1 MPNVS
6 QINVDDWT
14 NLIAATRH
22 QIRACGGQEAC
33 ALISNRIKRHQTFSD
48 YKHPNKPSMMPI
60 DVLAELMRESGDV
73 RVVRTLARMVGHE
86 VVALP
91 ELPTNYAD
99 LQIAMGRTSK
109 EVGEVFTRIG
119 ESLVDGTF
127 DKQERADTI
136 REIDEAMSALV
147 ALRETVR
154 EVE

>member
-1 MPNVS
+1 MPDLA
-6 QINVDDWT
+6 QITVDDWS

-22 QIRACGGQEAC
+22 QIRACGGHEAC
-33 ALISNRIKRHQTFSD
+33 ALISNRIRRHQTFSD
-48 YKHPNKPSMMPI
+48 YKNPDKPTMMPI

-91 ELPTNYAD
+91 KLPANFAD

-119 ESLVDGTF
+119 ESLADGTF
-127 DKQERADTI
+127 DKGERRATTD
-136 REIDEAMSALV
+136 EINEAIGALV
-147 ALRETVR
+147 ALRQV
-154 EVE
+154 VEAG